1 VSDSPSYFHAH
12 IEIAPTASQQEALE
26 ATLQAFEAA
35 CDHVVHVG
43 RTASTTSN
51 MVLHQ
56 RCYQDIRRT
65 YHLSAN
71 LAVRSI
77 ARAARRLKG
86 ASPLPHALRETTHY
100 MRAAAG
106 QSPELPAPESHDP
119 ASHDPGSHT
128 EGSHTEGS
136 HTEGSHTEESH
147 TEESVPPKAASVK
160 TVPQETEESP
170 PDLPSIGYDARTLSI
185 PSRDGASLSTVAG
198 RMREIDI
205 VATNRPFS
213 SLVTQAVY
221 RAALLRCTGPRYH
234 VIIEFATHS

>member
-1 VSDSPSYFHAH
+1 
-12 IEIAPTASQQEALE
+12 
-26 ATLQAFEAA
+26 
-35 CDHVVHVG
+35 
-43 RTASTTSN
+43 

-106 QSPELPAPESHDP
+106 QSPELPAQESH
-119 ASHDPGSHT
+119 AQ
-128 EGSHTEGS
+128 
-136 HTEGSHTEESH
+136 ESH

-160 TVPQETEESP
+160 TVPQETEASL

-234 VIIEFATHS
+234 IIIEFATHS

>member
-1 VSDSPSYFHAH
+1 MSDSPSYFHAH
-12 IEIAPTASQQEALE
+12 IELAPTASQQEALE

-106 QSPELPAPESHDP
+106 QSPELPAPASHDP
-119 ASHDPGSHT
+119 ESHDPGSHT
-128 EGSHTEGS
+128 Q
-136 HTEGSHTEESH
+136 ESH
-147 TEESVPPKAASVK
+147 TEDSVPPKAASVK
-160 TVPQETEESP
+160 TVPQETEEAL